1 MKMSLPTPTIGANM
15 SPKQL
20 EAMEAPLIAL
30 ANSAGGDLRM
40 LMYGFFS
47 FLHRRTDFYLVPNDA
62 DIKEG
67 KSKMGFLEGEAEK
80 LLLAAFRQFPLR
92 RMPRQQQQHVT
103 DKPAQEDEPVP
114 FLGKKQVPPPALKDK
129 EKDTAT
135 SVAPDKKFATKKAED
150 ETILYT
156 EEGLQ
161 VPVGNGGSTKR
172 FKWTQTIDECT
183 VLVGLPEGIRAKEL
197 DVSIKASS
205 IHAKTKSKNA
215 DGEVTVFVEGAL
227 VEKVKPD
234 ECTWS
239 LEGGVLL
246 LILYKVKK
254 TFWATIIEGDEKI
267 DTSQVDSRR
276 HISEYDEA
284 TQGQLRKIMF
294 DQKQQEKGLPSS
306 DELIGKRTI
315 PPMPPGVEYIDSE
328 KLNEADKQ
336 RQKQKL

>member
-1 MKMSLPTPTIGANM
+1 MSLPTPTTGANM

-30 ANSAGGDLRM
+30 ANSAGGDLRV

-62 DIKEG
+62 DIKG
-67 KSKMGFLEGEAEK
+67 KSKMGFPEGEAEK

-103 DKPAQEDEPVP
+103 DKHAQKDDPP
-114 FLGKKQVPPPALKDK
+114 SPGKKQVPPPALKDK
-129 EKDTAT
+129 EKDAAT
-135 SVAPDKKFATKKAED
+135 SVVPDKKSATQEAKD
-150 ETILYT
+150 EIILYT

-172 FKWTQTIDECT
+172 YKWTQTTDECT
-183 VLVGLPEGIRAKEL
+183 VLVGLPEGIRAKDL
-197 DVSIKASS
+197 DISIKASS
-205 IHAKTKSKNA
+205 IHIKTKCKKA

-227 VEKVKPD
+227 VEKVVPG

-246 LILYKVKK
+246 MILYKVKK
-254 TFWATIIEGDEKI
+254 MLWVTIIEGDEKI
-267 DTSQVDSRR
+267 DTSQVDSKR

-315 PPMPPGVEYIDSE
+315 PPMPPGVEYIDRE
-328 KLNEADKQ
+328 KLNEA
-336 RQKQKL
+336 QKQKQKQKQ

>member
-1 MKMSLPTPTIGANM
+1 M
-15 SPKQL
+15 SPQQL
-20 EAMEAPLIAL
+20 EAMEGPLIAL

-40 LMYGFFS
+40 LLYGFFS

-67 KSKMGFLEGEAEK
+67 KSKMGFPEGEAEK

-92 RMPRQQQQHVT
+92 RMPRLQQEPVT
-103 DKPAQEDEPVP
+103 DVPAKKEDTTQS
-114 FLGKKQVPPPALKDK
+114 LAKKQMSAPALKDE
-129 EKDTAT
+129 EKDTVT
-135 SVAPDKKFATKKAED
+135 SDQKSVAKETEDDTIRYTKG
-150 ETILYT
+150 
-156 EEGLQ
+156 GLQ

-172 FKWTQTIDECT
+172 YKWTQTIDECT
-183 VLVGLPEGIRAKEL
+183 VLVGLPEGMRAKDL

-205 IHAKTKSKNA
+205 VHVKTKSRNA
-215 DGEVTVFVEGAL
+215 DSEVTVFVEGDL

-246 LILYKVKK
+246 MILYKVKK
-254 TFWATIIEGDEKI
+254 TFWATIIEGDDKI
-267 DTSQVDSRR
+267 DTGQVDSRR

-284 TQGQLRKIMF
+284 TQGQLRKVMF

-328 KLNEADKQ
+328 KLNEVNK
-336 RQKQKL
+336 QKQKK